1 LIHLPGSRKI
11 ACSGDVSF
19 DKTFYSAV
27 ANTWRCFE
35 VGIALRPT
43 SQLIPGPDMAL
54 EETGDITNVHHN
66 VDDFVDT
73 HVDIEEDIPVTPHIV
88 DDGQPNNPQPQRA

>member
-1 LIHLPGSRKI
+1 M
-11 ACSGDVSF
+11 
-19 DKTFYSAV
+19 
-27 ANTWRCFE
+27 
-35 VGIALRPT
+35 GIALRPT

-73 HVDIEEDIPVTPHIV
+73 HVDIEEDIPVTPHIF